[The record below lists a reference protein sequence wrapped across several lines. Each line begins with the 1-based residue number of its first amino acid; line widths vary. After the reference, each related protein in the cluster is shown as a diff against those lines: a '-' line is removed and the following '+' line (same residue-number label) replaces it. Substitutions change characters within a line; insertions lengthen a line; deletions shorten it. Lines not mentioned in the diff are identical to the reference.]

1 VALGFWV
8 GATVRIADGA
18 LVAVGGGGAVLV
30 GATVAVYVG
39 GGAAVGGD
47 AVGGGDVGAGGTVG
61 GKAVGCAA
69 GCDCVVAI
77 GAGVLGA
84 AGLLAHAA
92 SSRIIASMIVKSV
105 VFRRDRD
112 FIVTPPFESITITF
126 AIISHWEKRGII
138 RLAHLKEEASGWCAP
153 QQPHQEKH
161 PP

>member
-1 VALGFWV
+1 
-8 GATVRIADGA
+8 
-18 LVAVGGGGAVLV
+18 
-30 GATVAVYVG
+30 
-39 GGAAVGGD
+39 
-47 AVGGGDVGAGGTVG
+47 
-61 GKAVGCAA
+61 
-69 GCDCVVAI
+69 VVAI

-112 FIVTPPFESITITF
+112 FIVTPPFESVTITF
-126 AIISHWEKRGII
+126 AIISHLEKRGII
-138 RLAHLKEEASGWCAP
+138 LLAHLKEEASGWCAP